1 MFQRRRWSQSVARR
15 GAALGVAA
23 LLAVVPAAGAL
34 AAIPYPPNDPYFN
47 SQWGLKVIK
56 APQAWTKSTGAGMTV
71 AVVDTGVQFGIA
83 DLPASASAG
92 SFNCIGTGGSS
103 SPCPADGSGD
113 GQGHGTWVA
122 SVIAAA
128 TNNGAG
134 MAGVAPDAKILS
146 VKAIGSDGTGSV
158 QDIAKGIEFAADRGA
173 QVINLSVGPDAFGT
187 PFPSLDCPNPP
198 CLSSPVSSPDTLHQA
213 LQPAVD
219 YAWSHGALVVVSAG
233 NTLPNAGPG
242 PSMYLGM
249 QHLLIVGAT
258 GPSDTPAAYSDT
270 GSGSTF
276 IWAPGGDGSCASGQ
290 TTNCIILASRSGGYQ
305 VSEGTSFAAPHV
317 AGVVAL
323 LMAAGYSNASAAGRI
338 ESAADSTAAGLRL
351 DAAAAVGASSAIPAN
366 TATSSPPVL
375 PVAPSPAK
383 TVLTKPAASPA
394 AAKPKAPVAPAV
406 GASAPTPS
414 PSPSPSPQPSPSASP
429 SPGGAGA
436 KDPSG
441 LSVARAVTH
450 RSSSSGTESPQVIAL
465 ILVIAAGG
473 AAGVVFVE
481 RRLRV

>member
-1 MFQRRRWSQSVARR
+1 M
-15 GAALGVAA
+15 
-23 LLAVVPAAGAL
+23 LLAIGPAASASL
-34 AAIPYPPNDPYFN
+34 PYPPNDPYFA
-47 SQWGLKVIK
+47 SQWALKVIK

-71 AVVDTGVQFGIA
+71 AVVDTGVQFGVP
-83 DLPASASAG
+83 DLPASDSAG
-92 SFNCIGTGGSS
+92 SFNCIGTGGTST
-103 SPCPADGSGD
+103 PCPGDTSGD

-122 SVIAAA
+122 SVIAAD

-158 QDIAKGIEFAADRGA
+158 QDIAKGIEFAADQGA
-173 QVINLSVGPDAFGT
+173 EVINLSVGPDAFGT
-187 PFPSLDCPNPP
+187 PFPQLDCPPGTAGG

-219 YAWSHGALVVVSAG
+219 YAFNHGAFVVVSAG

-249 QHLLIVGAT
+249 DHLLIVGAT
-258 GPSDTPAAYSDT
+258 GSSDTPASYSDT

-290 TTNCIILASRSGGYQ
+290 TSTCIILASRSGGYQ

-317 AGVVAL
+317 AGVMAL
-323 LMAAGYSNASAAGRI
+323 LMAMGYSNSAAAARI
-338 ESAADSTAAGLRL
+338 ESTADSTSAGLRL
-351 DAAAAVGASSAIPAN
+351 DAAAAVGASSATPA
-366 TATSSPPVL
+366 TTSQPASPPVL
-375 PVAPSPAK
+375 PVAPSPPRT
-383 TVLTKPAASPA
+383 TVTHPAASPA
-394 AAKPKAPVAPAV
+394 AAKPPVVPA
-406 GASAPTPS
+406 AATTPPPS
-414 PSPSPSPQPSPSASP
+414 PVPSPSPSPQPSPSASP
-429 SPGGAGA
+429 TPAGGDA

-441 LSVARAVTH
+441 LSVARAVADKAAP
-450 RSSSSGTESPQVIAL
+450 SGKESPQVVAL

-473 AAGVVFVE
+473 AAGVVFIE